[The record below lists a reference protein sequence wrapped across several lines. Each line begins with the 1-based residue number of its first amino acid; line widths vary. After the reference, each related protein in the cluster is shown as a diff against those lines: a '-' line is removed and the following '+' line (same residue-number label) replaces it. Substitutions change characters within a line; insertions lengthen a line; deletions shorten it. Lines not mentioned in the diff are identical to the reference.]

1 MKTTLDLPEELLT
14 RAKRVALERGTTL
27 RAVVIGALEREL
39 GTAEREISPLRTLVW
54 PPPGQ
59 PSETIDPD
67 VVLNAIR
74 ALRDGAAA
82 SAR

>member
-1 MKTTLDLPEELLT
+1 M
-14 RAKRVALERGTTL
+14 
-27 RAVVIGALEREL
+27 IGALEREL
-39 GTAEREISPLRTLVW
+39 GPAEREISPLRTLVW

-59 PSETIDPD
+59 PSETVDPD

-82 SAR
+82 STR